1 MDKEEWIA
9 QLGRLYKEV
18 TSTEGGR
25 GANAYAEQFNRILS
39 KLKNEFPDNEFVQN
53 TEEVN
58 ETGGHDLF
66 GRSDAIEEI
75 KMKCGQLADVLGYE
89 LPESELEQ
97 AGDITVISLQSD
109 QTQTAEQMV
118 TQDVSIE
125 NVMEMINYTTLNQT
139 KEEELREIVRE
150 FEDELSKDDP
160 DSGRL
165 REFIESAKSY
175 SVDVSAKLA
184 MLALSNGLV
193 DVLGLN
199 S

>member
-18 TSTEGGR
+18 ATTKDGS
-25 GANAYAEQFNRILS
+25 GANAYAEQFNRVLL
-39 KLKNEFPDNEFVQN
+39 KLQNEFPDNEFVQN

-58 ETGGHDLF
+58 KTGGHDLF
-66 GRSDAIEEI
+66 GQADAIQEI

-89 LPESELEQ
+89 LPESELKQ

-125 NVMEMINYTTLNQT
+125 NVMEMVNYTTLNQA
-139 KEEELREIVRE
+139 KEEELRKIVRE

-160 DSGRL
+160 NSGRL